1 MFKLLSYQVDD
12 HNYLFFSL
20 FRHFITETEGT
31 SKRASIMSSSSTEC
45 ISWLSVVV
53 TECVAVLVINLVTIV
68 VFMKNRNLRRRS
80 LYLVL
85 NLAVADMLVGGLS
98 TIHLFAIL
106 SFFCN
111 HWFYSSISL
120 PGKTAISFLFYFGPL
135 SSMIN
140 IAVISLERLHA
151 TFRPFR
157 HRCTK
162 KWVYGVT
169 IAVVWIVAA
178 AVSTTLVVLWKAKLL
193 SIPYYYFWQSLNL
206 ICLFI
211 ICVSYAA
218 IVMKMYCTANPHHHG
233 AAGRE
238 RKLTMTL
245 LIVTVVSLLL
255 YLPKSIG
262 TFLFFST
269 DTFTSLPF
277 LTVFRINVAFILLY
291 YANSLVNPLVYAIR
305 MPDFKKSPVFHL
317 WTSAKR
323 KWGFSSSSHVIGI
336 TVGHV
341 EVLTLFSLGGGG
353 RGHIV
358 PALTLTN
365 YNF

>member
-1 MFKLLSYQVDD
+1 VRGLDFFVFKLLSYQVDD
-12 HNYLFFSL
+12 HNYLFISL
-20 FRHFITETEGT
+20 FRYFISETEGT
-31 SKRASIMSSSSTEC
+31 SKRTSIMSFSSTEC
-45 ISWLSVVV
+45 ISWLSVGV

-68 VFMKNRNLRRRS
+68 VFIKNRNLRRRN

-106 SFFCN
+106 SFFCKDWY
-111 HWFYSSISL
+111 HRSISL
-120 PGKTAISFLFYFGPL
+120 PGKTAIVFLFHFGPL
-135 SSMIN
+135 SSILN

-169 IAVVWIVAA
+169 IAVVWIIAA
-178 AVSTTLVVLWKAKLL
+178 AVSTTLVVLWKVKTQPK
-193 SIPYYYFWQSLNL
+193 SYHYFWQLLNL
-206 ICLFI
+206 ICLVI

-218 IVMKMYCTANPHHHG
+218 IVMKMYCTAHPHHHG

-255 YLPKSIG
+255 YLPDVIG

-291 YANSLVNPLVYAIR
+291 YANSLVNPFVYVIR
-305 MPDFKKSPVFHL
+305 MPDFKNALCSIFGRWQRENEVFPL
-317 WTSAKR
+317 R
-323 KWGFSSSSHVIGI
+323 
-336 TVGHV
+336 
-341 EVLTLFSLGGGG
+341 
-353 RGHIV
+353 
-358 PALTLTN
+358 PM
-365 YNF
+365 